1 MVTNWGNASALLLIS
16 LSSAAKRVATV
27 PSTAIGKIDYDP
39 PTRRL
44 YIDFVTNGRR
54 YVYFDVPPTEYDAFR
69 RAFGKG
75 TWFNAH
81 IRDRYRHELVF
92 DPKTD
97 A

>member
-1 MVTNWGNASALLLIS
+1 M
-16 LSSAAKRVATV
+16 

-44 YIDFVTNGRR
+44 FVDFVTNGRR
-54 YVYFDVPPTEYDAFR
+54 YVYFDVPPAEYDAFR
-69 RAFGKG
+69 HAFGKG
-75 TWFNAH
+75 TWFNTH

-92 DPKTD
+92 DPKVD